1 MFRKI
6 LVAVDGSPNSDRA
19 VEAAAE
25 MAAAH
30 GSAMTICH
38 VFYIPEHYITDLAG
52 PMRSAMREDAEKILK
67 HASSVAKENRIE
79 AETHLIEEG
88 HPADAILDF
97 AGDLGVG
104 LIVVGVRGKT
114 GDRTRQM
121 GSISTAVA
129 VNSTASVL
137 LVRKQK

>member
-19 VEAAAE
+19 VEAGAE
-25 MAAAH
+25 VAAAH

-38 VFYIPEHYITDLAG
+38 VFYIPEHYVTGLAG
-52 PMRSAMREDAEKILK
+52 PLRSAMREDAEKILE
-67 HASSVAKENRIE
+67 HAASVAKENGVE
-79 AETHLIEEG
+79 AETHLIREG

-97 AGDLGVG
+97 AGELGVG
-104 LIVVGVRGKT
+104 LIVVGVRGKAS
-114 GDRTRQM
+114 DQTRQM

-129 VNSTASVL
+129 VNATSSVL
-137 LVRKQK
+137 LVRKQQ

>member
-25 MAAAH
+25 VAAAH
-30 GSAMTICH
+30 ASDMTICH
-38 VFYIPEHYITDLAG
+38 VFYIPEHYVTDLAG
-52 PMRSAMREDAEKILK
+52 PLRAAMREDAEKILE
-67 HASSVAKENRIE
+67 HASSVAKENGVE
-79 AETHLIEEG
+79 AATHLIQEG

-97 AGDLGVG
+97 ATELGVG

-114 GDRTRQM
+114 GDRARAM
-121 GSISTAVA
+121 GSVSGTIASNA
-129 VNSTASVL
+129 TASVL
-137 LVRKQK
+137 LVRRA